1 MAKSKIYPTYFA
13 AGALLLYI
21 VLYVVPGF
29 MGIGYAFTDWS
40 VYTKELHFVGLENFA
55 TVFSG
60 RYNYTQYITNTLTF
74 TVVTTVLKN
83 ILGLSLALVLTKS
96 IRLLNFHRAVMYI
109 PSVLSALIVGMIF
122 RSILNPKIGLLNVSL
137 RAIGLE
143 SLALQWLTDSK
154 IAFRSVMAVDI
165 WKGMGYIMTIFIAGI
180 MSISPM
186 YFEASDIDGANAWQR
201 FRYITL
207 PMLSPTLAV
216 TTILNVLYGLKVFD
230 MVYAL
235 TNGGPGYATEV
246 LYTGVYKEF
255 GLGRYAIGTALSSIM
270 FISMVIIGYFL
281 IRVLTRNEEALA

>member
-1 MAKSKIYPTYFA
+1 
-13 AGALLLYI
+13 
-21 VLYVVPGF
+21 
-29 MGIGYAFTDWS
+29 
-40 VYTKELHFVGLENFA
+40 
-55 TVFSG
+55 
-60 RYNYTQYITNTLTF
+60 
-74 TVVTTVLKN
+74 TTVLKN
-83 ILGLSLALVLTKS
+83 VLGLILALVLTKR
-96 IRLLNFHRAVMYI
+96 IRLLNFHRAIMYI
-109 PSVLSALIVGMIF
+109 PSVLSALIVGMVF

-137 RAIGLE
+137 RAVGLD

-186 YFEASDIDGANAWQR
+186 YFEAADIDGANAWQR

-216 TTILNVLYGLKVFD
+216 TTILNVIYGLKVFD

-255 GLGRYAIGTALSSIM
+255 GLGRYAIGTALSSFM
-270 FISMVIIGYFL
+270 FVCMVFIGYFL
-281 IRVLTRNEEALA
+281 IRLLTRNEEALA